1 MNDILTML
9 ISGERIVLDP
19 CNTKSLIL
27 TYRDS
32 RPVIKFDILPQ
43 ALENNNNS
51 LIENAFKSAG
61 RHSDV
66 DILQPRLHKDL
77 VKGDDTEIVLT

>member
-9 ISGERIVLDP
+9 MSGERIVWDP
-19 CNTKSLIL
+19 SNTKSLIL
-27 TYRDS
+27 SYRNS
-32 RPVIKFDILPQ
+32 RPIIKFEILPQ
-43 ALENNNNS
+43 THENNNNS
-51 LIENAFKSAG
+51 LIEIAFKSAG
-61 RHSDV
+61 RHYDV